1 LLAVGRSPP
10 KDTDFAEHPFVGPW
24 ELRADIG
31 DGDTSCL
38 SQVVFTDEGAYID
51 VDCDGIVVIGGW
63 EPTGDTTANMSFTS
77 SGPEGGVYS
86 IRASVEVAPDGQSF
100 TAPFTFEL
108 IDGATGE
115 GSGQYGPGMATGT
128 RTVVEAPGTPE
139 GSVLDLFGQFE
150 GTPEAAPN
158 AWPLSGRC
166 WLAVRRGAND
176 RHGIAWRARN
186 PDWRPGMTAAE
197 SDRWE
202 AAIGMTWARS

>member
-1 LLAVGRSPP
+1 MRHVIVLFLSVMALLGALVVGGGTLAAQ
-10 KDTDFAEHPFVGPW
+10 DTEMADHPLVGPW

-51 VDCDGIVVIGGW
+51 VDCDGFVVIGGW

-77 SGPEGGVYS
+77 SDSEGGAYTV
-86 IRASVEVAPDGQSF
+86 RASVEVAPDGQSF

-108 IDGATGE
+108 VDGATGE

-150 GTPEAAPN
+150 GTPEATPAP
-158 AWPLSGRC
+158 
-166 WLAVRRGAND
+166 
-176 RHGIAWRARN
+176 
-186 PDWRPGMTAAE
+186 
-197 SDRWE
+197 
-202 AAIGMTWARS
+202 

>member
-1 LLAVGRSPP
+1 MAVGRSPP
-10 KDTDFAEHPFVGPW
+10 KDTDFAEHSLVGPW

-100 TAPFTFEL
+100 TAPLTFEL

-150 GTPEAAPN
+150 GTPEASPN

-166 WLAVRRGAND
+166 WPFVVAPMTGTASRGALETPT
-176 RHGIAWRARN
+176 GALA
-186 PDWRPGMTAAE
+186 
-197 SDRWE
+197 
-202 AAIGMTWARS
+202 

>member
-1 LLAVGRSPP
+1 MRRFIVMFLSVVALLGALVVGGGALAAQ
-10 KDTDFAEHPFVGPW
+10 DTDFAEHPLVGPW

-77 SGPEGGVYS
+77 SGPEGGAYS

-150 GTPEAAPN
+150 GTPEASPAP
-158 AWPLSGRC
+158 
-166 WLAVRRGAND
+166 
-176 RHGIAWRARN
+176 
-186 PDWRPGMTAAE
+186 
-197 SDRWE
+197 
-202 AAIGMTWARS
+202 